1 MSSACTCHINKDEC
15 LWCLKRIRFEDNG
28 NIILIN
34 DEHGSLTE
42 FQKHEDGNLYV
53 CSENG
58 DDRQVAGSKINKKQ
72 LKELMLF
79 LDRKYGYLL
88 EGVK

>member
-15 LWCLKRIRFEDNG
+15 LWCKKGLWYENNGKSLCIRDKDGWNGYFEIDEKGNFGVGLETGCNG
-28 NIILIN
+28 VDL
-34 DEHGSLTE
+34 
-42 FQKHEDGNLYV
+42 
-53 CSENG
+53 SE
-58 DDRQVAGSKINKKQ
+58 QQI
-72 LKELMLF
+72 KELMLF